1 MKQTVTI
8 LFFAGIAVFTAIL
21 GYYGASEIASALAA
35 AGFGLALVT
44 ASHVLPLLLDSIAW
58 RPLLFKADKI
68 PSLLL
73 LFKARWVGESINSL
87 LPAAQ
92 IGGDFVRARMLVKH
106 GVPGAV
112 AGASVVTELTVS
124 VITQVIFTLM
134 GIGCLLL
141 MGENGMAGT
150 ALAGAVILFLLAA
163 GFVTAQRMGMWQ
175 KMVNVLAMLG
185 GEEKFKALS
194 VRAESLDSAVMDIYQ
209 SRRAVAVS
217 VFWRLAGWIAGVVE
231 VWIALHVLD
240 APVGFAEAFML
251 ESLGQAVRAA
261 AFLVPGALGIQEGGF
276 ILLGRLAGL
285 TPEISL
291 SLSLAKRV
299 RELSLGIPGLIY
311 WQLMEGAPFLN
322 RIRTIFTRKSI

>member
-1 MKQTVTI
+1 MKKTAFI
-8 LFFAGIAVFTAIL
+8 LFFSGIAAFTAIL

-35 AGFGLALVT
+35 AGFGLVLVT

-58 RPLLFKADKI
+58 RPLLLNAKRL
-68 PSLLL
+68 PSFML
-73 LFKARWVGESINSL
+73 LFRARWVGESINSL

-92 IGGDFVRARMLVKH
+92 IGGDFVRARMLVQH
-106 GVPGAV
+106 GVSGTV
-112 AGASVVTELTVS
+112 AGASVITELTVS
-124 VITQVIFTLM
+124 VITQVLFTLM
-134 GIGCLLL
+134 GIACLMW
-141 MGENGMAGT
+141 MGEQGMAGT
-150 ALAGAVILFLLAA
+150 ALAGAVLLFLLAA
-163 GFVTAQRMGMWQ
+163 GFVTAQRLGMWR
-175 KMVNVLAMLG
+175 KMVSLLAMLG
-185 GEEKFKALS
+185 GEEKFRTLS
-194 VRAESLDSAVMDIYQ
+194 VRAESLDKAVMDIYHN
-209 SRRAVAVS
+209 RKALVIS
-217 VFWRLAGWIAGVVE
+217 VFWRLAGWVAGVVE

-299 RELSLGIPGLIY
+299 RELSLGIPGLLY
-311 WQLMEGAPFLN
+311 WQIMEGAPFFN
-322 RIRTIFTRKSI
+322 RFKTLFHRKIT